1 MRTVFKLPHERVEI
15 AKPSE
20 NHVVAQFG
28 ISSRTLRLPL
38 RTFRLKAV
46 VLGEK
51 KTNFG

>member
-28 ISSRTLRLPL
+28 ISSRTLRLS
-38 RTFRLKAV
+38 FANFAV
-46 VLGEK
+46 KGCRSW
-51 KTNFG
+51 